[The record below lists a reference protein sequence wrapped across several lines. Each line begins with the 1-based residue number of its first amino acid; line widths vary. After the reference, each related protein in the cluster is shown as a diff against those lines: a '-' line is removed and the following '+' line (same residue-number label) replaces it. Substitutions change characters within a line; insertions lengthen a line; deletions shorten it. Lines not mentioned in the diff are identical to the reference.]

1 MTDPTVSGNHISEN
15 LKEPYT
21 VPLVEEDVLA
31 CVSPAGDV
39 INSAFVFYSQWPCHN
54 GVRVAQMA
62 SKVKV

>member
-21 VPLVEEDVLA
+21 VPLIEEDVLLR
-31 CVSPAGDV
+31 VSPTGNV
-39 INSAFVFYSQWPCHN
+39 IDSTFVFHPQWPCHN